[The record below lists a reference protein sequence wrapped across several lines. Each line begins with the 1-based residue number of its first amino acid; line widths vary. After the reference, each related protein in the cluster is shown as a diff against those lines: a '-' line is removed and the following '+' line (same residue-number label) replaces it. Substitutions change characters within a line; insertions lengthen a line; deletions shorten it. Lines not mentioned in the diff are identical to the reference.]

1 MRTDNMKE
9 KLMELLLHVNPSID
23 PESVTMESD
32 IQGDLGLQSFEMV
45 LLMMD
50 IEDTF
55 HVAIGENVAFRK
67 VADVCA
73 YLREQGVPD

>member
-1 MRTDNMKE
+1 MMKE

-23 PESVTMESD
+23 PQNVTMESD
-32 IQGDLGLQSFEMV
+32 IQADLGLQSFEMV
-45 LLMMD
+45 LLLMD

-55 HVAIGENVAFRK
+55 HITIGDDANFRR

-73 YLREQGVPD
+73 YLSALGVPD

>member
-1 MRTDNMKE
+1 MKE

-23 PESVTMESD
+23 PESVTVDSD
-32 IQGDLGLQSFEMV
+32 IQADLGLQSFEMV
-45 LLMMD
+45 LLLMD

-55 HVAIGENVAFRK
+55 HITIGDDANFRR

-73 YLREQGVPD
+73 YLSALGVPD

>member
-1 MRTDNMKE
+1 MKE

-23 PESVTMESD
+23 PQSVTMESD
-32 IQGDLGLQSFEMV
+32 IQADLGLQSFEMV
-45 LLMMD
+45 LLLMD

-55 HVAIGENVAFRK
+55 HITIGDDANFRR

-73 YLREQGVPD
+73 YLSALGVPD

>member
-1 MRTDNMKE
+1 MKE

-23 PESVTMESD
+23 PQNVTMESD
-32 IQGDLGLQSFEMV
+32 IQADLGLQSFELV
-45 LLMMD
+45 LLLMD

-55 HVAIGENVAFRK
+55 HITIGDDANFRR

-73 YLREQGVPD
+73 YLSALGVPD

>member
-1 MRTDNMKE
+1 MVVMKE

-32 IQGDLGLQSFEMV
+32 IQADLGLQSFELV
-45 LLMMD
+45 LLLMD

-55 HVAIGENVAFRK
+55 HVTIGDDANFKRVS
-67 VADVCA
+67 DVCA
-73 YLREQGVPD
+73 YLRSQGIPD

>member
-1 MRTDNMKE
+1 MKE

-23 PESVTMESD
+23 PQNVTMESD
-32 IQGDLGLQSFEMV
+32 IQADLGLQSFEMV
-45 LLMMD
+45 LLLMD

-55 HVAIGENVAFRK
+55 HITIGDDANFRR

-73 YLREQGVPD
+73 YLSALGVPD

>member
-1 MRTDNMKE
+1 MKE
-9 KLMELLLHVNPSID
+9 KLMELLLRVNPSID

-32 IQGDLGLQSFEMV
+32 IQADLGLQSFELV

-55 HVAIGENVAFRK
+55 HVTIGEDAVFSR
-67 VADVCA
+67 VADVCD
-73 YLREQGVPD
+73 YLRDQGVPD

>member
-1 MRTDNMKE
+1 MKE

-23 PESVTMESD
+23 PESVTEESD
-32 IQGDLGLQSFEMV
+32 IQADLGLQSFELV

-55 HVAIGENVAFRK
+55 HVTIGENAVFHR
-67 VADVCA
+67 VADVCDF
-73 YLREQGVPD
+73 LRSQGVPD

>member
-1 MRTDNMKE
+1 MKE
-9 KLMELLLHVNPSID
+9 KLMEMLLRVNSSID

-32 IQGDLGLQSFEMV
+32 LQGDLGLQSFELV
-45 LLMMD
+45 LLLMD

-55 HVAIGENVAFRK
+55 HVTIGEDAVFQR

-73 YLREQGVPD
+73 YLREHGVPD

>member
-1 MRTDNMKE
+1 MVVMKE

-32 IQGDLGLQSFEMV
+32 IQADLGLQSFELV
-45 LLMMD
+45 LLLMD

-55 HVAIGENVAFRK
+55 HVTIGDNVNFRR

-73 YLREQGVPD
+73 YLSSQGIPD